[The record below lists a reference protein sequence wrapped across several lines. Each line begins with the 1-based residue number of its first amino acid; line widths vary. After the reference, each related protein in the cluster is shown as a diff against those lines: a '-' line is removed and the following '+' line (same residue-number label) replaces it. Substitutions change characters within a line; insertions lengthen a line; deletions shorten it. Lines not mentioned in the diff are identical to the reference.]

1 VTEIAQVIEGRKYFR
16 RVPHVGQPCSKS
28 TLFCSPQY
36 THVLWLYLVNR
47 GKMVICGRWLFPIG
61 FDHDNTWRRGVNSL
75 PVSGV
80 I

>member
-1 VTEIAQVIEGRKYFR
+1 MVESVQVIEGRRYLR
-16 RVPHVGQPCSKS
+16 MVPHVVHSCSKS
-28 TLFCSPQY
+28 TEFCSLPY

-47 GKMVICGRWLFPIG
+47 GKMVICGRRLFPIG